1 MGKKQVEN
9 STFKGKKKNWKLK
22 MVEQLNNLEIG
33 GDLIFLK
40 FENSNFF
47 FLNCTTHTRVS
58 LNFSTLSRITRQIE
72 QAKRACENRFEAI

>member
-22 MVEQLNNLEIG
+22 MVGQLNNLEIG

-47 FLNCTTHTRVS
+47 F
-58 LNFSTLSRITRQIE
+58 F
-72 QAKRACENRFEAI
+72 FF

>member
-22 MVEQLNNLEIG
+22 MVGQLNNLEIG

-47 FLNCTTHTRVS
+47 FFFFKLYNPHSRVS
-58 LNFSTLSRITRQIE
+58 
-72 QAKRACENRFEAI
+72 